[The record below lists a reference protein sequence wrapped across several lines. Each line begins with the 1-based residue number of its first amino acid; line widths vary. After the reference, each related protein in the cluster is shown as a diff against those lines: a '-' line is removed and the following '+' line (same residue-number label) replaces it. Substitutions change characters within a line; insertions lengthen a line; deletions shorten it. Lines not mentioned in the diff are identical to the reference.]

1 MFVIDSPIGPLGVVV
16 EAAAVVGVRFG
27 ARPGPV
33 ADHPVADHPVAAQLE
48 AYFAGELTDFTVPV
62 EMRGGSAFERAVWGE
77 IAKIPYGEMVTYGA
91 IATALGDPGA
101 ARAVGTACNHNPVP
115 VIVPCHR
122 VVGAGG
128 KMVGFGGGLDRK
140 RRLLELE
147 AGVALS
153 RAWVNPR
160 RVPRPLPPRAR
171 AAASCG
177 RGRRR
182 NRPSCRPPRPPDGT
196 AR

>member
-1 MFVIDSPIGPLGVVV
+1 MFVVDSPIGPLGVSV
-16 EAAAVVGVRFG
+16 EGDTVVGVRF
-27 ARPGPV
+27 AAWPGPS
-33 ADHPVADHPVAAQLE
+33 APHPAAEQLA

-62 EMRGGSAFERAVWGE
+62 EMRGGSEFERAVWSE
-77 IAKIPYGEMVTYGA
+77 IAKVPYGEMITYGA

-147 AGVALS
+147 ARVALA
-153 RAWVNPR
+153 RAW
-160 RVPRPLPPRAR
+160 
-171 AAASCG
+171 G
-177 RGRRR
+177 
-182 NRPSCRPPRPPDGT
+182 
-196 AR
+196 

>member
-1 MFVIDSPIGPLGVVV
+1 VFVIDSPIGPLGVSV
-16 EAAAVVGVRFG
+16 EGDTVVGVRFG
-27 ARPGPV
+27 ARPAP
-33 ADHPVADHPVAAQLE
+33 AAPHAAAVQLA

-62 EMRGGSAFERAVWGE
+62 RMPGGSEFERAVWAE
-77 IAKIPYGEMVTYGA
+77 IAKIPYGEMITYGA

-147 AGVALS
+147 AGVALA
-153 RAWVNPR
+153 RAW
-160 RVPRPLPPRAR
+160 
-171 AAASCG
+171 S
-177 RGRRR
+177 
-182 NRPSCRPPRPPDGT
+182 
-196 AR
+196 